1 MRSGVVVSLLGF
13 CLISI
18 FSSTA
23 TDASRYGMMRMTD
36 ADERELSAWMQGLDL
51 YEAPAAYTP
60 AGGSLSLLN
69 HFHYNPELRDQTPT
83 GTCWIWSSTAMMSMY
98 FDQQFNGDP
107 ALQNGLS
114 VQFLAS
120 NAWMVGSN
128 LNSGGHVGKTKAFY
142 DMIGYA
148 IPSSNGGA
156 AWDTTFAV
164 GEVRPS
170 LIESGKPWSPSGS
183 TAFPISSIT
192 LSQVKTWDIDG
203 ADQMAAI
210 KNLKSVLD
218 SGRPVGLLYFLP
230 TTADWDRFD
239 DFWANQP
246 AETIIDLDYA
256 KGHEWDRGGC
266 GHWVVLVGYN
276 DEDPD
281 PAKHYWIILNT
292 HGTVDGRR
300 PDTTFRLAMQMDYSA
315 QIANNPDLDLPY
327 MYFWVIMDTV
337 FAERNRPVPPKGL
350 SSMTLSLGGQDGRN
364 ADIGTLQVRGARF
377 SDPPDSIDS
386 GVLTVN
392 FLELPCDSET
402 GSWSTTESGFRFST
416 KSGHIPA
423 AKVTIN
429 TRTKKWSAWIRGD
442 NLARR
447 INSADGLVAKFE
459 YKEDP
464 LDEDFTL
471 LSQRGAVFDQIK
483 TTARS
488 SLKGP

>member
-1 MRSGVVVSLLGF
+1 MRADSVVPVLMF
-13 CLISI
+13 CFIYV
-18 FSSTA
+18 FFMTPA
-23 TDASRYGMMRMTD
+23 DASRYGMMRMTD
-36 ADERELSAWMQGLDL
+36 SDERELSAWMQGLDL
-51 YEAPAAYTP
+51 YQAPAAYTP
-60 AGGSLSLLN
+60 VGGSLSLLD
-69 HFHYNPELRDQTPT
+69 HLHYDPVLRDQSPT
-83 GTCWIWSSTAMMSMY
+83 GTCWIWASTAMMSIY

-107 ALQNGLS
+107 ALENGLS

-128 LNSGGHVGKTKAFY
+128 LNAGGHLGKTKAFY

-183 TAFPISSIT
+183 MSFPISSIA
-192 LSQVKTWDIDG
+192 LSQVKTWGIDG
-203 ADQMAAI
+203 ASQAEAI
-210 KNLKSVLD
+210 INLKSVLD

-246 AETIIDLDYA
+246 ADAIIDMDYA
-256 KGHEWDRGGC
+256 KGHEWDKGGC

-281 PAKHYWIILNT
+281 PTKHYWIILNT

-300 PDTTFRLAMQMDYSA
+300 PEATFRLAMQMDYSA
-315 QIANNPDLDLPY
+315 QIVNNPDLALPY

-337 FAERNRPVPPKGL
+337 FADRNSPAPAKGL
-350 SSMTLSLGGQDGRN
+350 SSVTLSVDGQDGRH
-364 ADIGTLQVRGARF
+364 ADIGVLHLRGARF
-377 SDPPDSIDS
+377 SDPPHSIDS
-386 GVLTVN
+386 GMLTVN
-392 FLELPCDSET
+392 FLEIPCDSET
-402 GSWSTTESGFRFST
+402 GSWSETESGFRFST
-416 KSGHIPA
+416 KAGHMPA
-423 AKVTIN
+423 VRVTIN
-429 TRTKKWSAWIRGD
+429 TRTNEWSAWIRGE
-442 NLARR
+442 NLLRR
-447 INSADGLVAKFE
+447 INSADGLVAQFE

-471 LSQRGAVFDQIK
+471 LSQRGSVFDQIK
-483 TTARS
+483 TTVRS

>member
-1 MRSGVVVSLLGF
+1 MRARFFVSVLGF
-13 CLISI
+13 CFTSI
-18 FSSTA
+18 LFITPA
-23 TDASRYGMMRMTD
+23 DASRYGMMRMTD
-36 ADERELSAWMQGLDL
+36 ADERELSAWIQGLDL
-51 YEAPAAYTP
+51 YEAPDAYSP

-83 GTCWIWSSTAMMSMY
+83 GTCWIWASTAMMSMY
-98 FDQQFNGDP
+98 FDRQFNGDP
-107 ALQNGLS
+107 ELQNGLS

-148 IPSSNGGA
+148 IPSSNVGA

-170 LIESGKPWSPSGS
+170 LIESGTPWSPFGS
-183 TAFPISSIT
+183 SSFPISSIA

-203 ADQMAAI
+203 AGQVDAI
-210 KNLKSVLD
+210 NNLKSVLD

-246 AETIIDLDYA
+246 VETIIDLDYA
-256 KGHEWDRGGC
+256 KGHAWDKGGC

-292 HGTVDGRR
+292 HGTADGKR
-300 PDTTFRLAMQMDYSA
+300 PDTTFRLAMHMDYSA
-315 QIANNPDLDLPY
+315 QITDNPDLALPY

-337 FAERNRPVPPKGL
+337 FAERNSPAPAKGL
-350 SSMTLSLGGQDGRN
+350 RDVTLALGGNDRRYSDMGS
-364 ADIGTLQVRGARF
+364 VFVSGARF

-386 GVLTVN
+386 GKLTVN
-392 FLELPCDSET
+392 FLEIPCDSQT
-402 GSWSTTESGFRFST
+402 GSWSESVWGFRFAT
-416 KSGHIPA
+416 KAGYMPA
-423 AKVTIN
+423 VRLTIN
-429 TRTKKWSAWIRGD
+429 TQNNTWSAWIRGD
-442 NLARR
+442 NLVRR
-447 INSADGLVAKFE
+447 VNSADGLVGKFE